1 MSNIKPVSDELKLK
15 IPEDVF
21 PAPEGLHENALVYVP
36 SRGLPNN
43 RKPKVF
49 IKLKNGDV
57 HTALRNSVYSLL
69 SMNRAERYAYA
80 KLLSVTTREM
90 DARYTELALKDKE
103 EDRQIRINDA
113 ISVLKK
119 EGYQVDIFKLSGEE

>member
-21 PAPEGLHENALVYVP
+21 PAPEGFHENVLVYVP
-36 SRGLPNN
+36 SRGLNN

-49 IKLKNGDV
+49 IQLKSGAV

-80 KLLSVTTREM
+80 KLLGVTTREM
-90 DARYTELALKDKE
+90 DARYAELALKDKE

-113 ISVLKK
+113 INALKK